1 MTIEIK
7 TPYVST
13 NALYTNSRTT
23 GRKILTDKAR
33 ILKEAIAWEAKAQI
47 GARQPFTGTIRVEI
61 YLYFVDKRKRDI
73 DNIKS
78 LIDALTGVCWK
89 DDSQIYE
96 LVVRKYHDKENP
108 RAKIIIQR
116 L

>member
-1 MTIEIK
+1 MKFTIK

-13 NALYTNSRTT
+13 NALYTLSKTT
-23 GRKILTDKAR
+23 GKRILTDKAR
-33 ILKEAIAWEAKAQI
+33 VSKETIAWEAKAGMKGQKMY
-47 GARQPFTGTIRVEI
+47 TGPVRVEI
-61 YLYFVDKRKRDI
+61 YLYFPTKRKRDI

-96 LVVRKYHDKENP
+96 LMIRKYHDKENP
-108 RAKIIIQR
+108 RVEVLISKA
-116 L
+116 